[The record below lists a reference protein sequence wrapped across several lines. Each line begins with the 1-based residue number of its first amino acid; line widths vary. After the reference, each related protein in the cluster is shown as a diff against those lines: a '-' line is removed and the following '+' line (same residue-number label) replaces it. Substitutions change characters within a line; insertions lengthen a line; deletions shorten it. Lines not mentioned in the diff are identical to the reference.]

1 MPTIHYTVTVLFR
14 SLTGG
19 QFSMSFH
26 STSPSSAQ
34 AAAENFIHSTPH
46 VRPILICNHT
56 IL

>member
-34 AAAENFIHSTPH
+34 AAADNFIHSTPH
-46 VRPILICNHT
+46 LRPILIGNPT